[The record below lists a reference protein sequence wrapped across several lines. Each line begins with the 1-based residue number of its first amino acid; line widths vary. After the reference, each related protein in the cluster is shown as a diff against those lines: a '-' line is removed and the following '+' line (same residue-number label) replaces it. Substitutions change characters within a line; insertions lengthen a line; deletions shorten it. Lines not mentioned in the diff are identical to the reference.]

1 MIPQI
6 LISKLESNFAF
17 ISEEDGPTTWEDVS
31 WPRKNATDNKEPTL
45 LLCYRLYRKSPKAH
59 FLQPKAVVTSNRCS
73 PYTSTQ
79 HGREGHLES
88 GVINSPVGGQLGIGS
103 ECTVCSRLR
112 NNGFFSAFLPAEVSP
127 HFKAWSGSSS
137 ASSFSPSTGR
147 QQSPDLSIRPSP
159 PSTIT
164 HLLTSLSFSA
174 FAFPLWASDEV
185 ELINHLQS
193 FFFFFLNKETDTWVS
208 NLQKS

>member
-1 MIPQI
+1 MGRCQLAQEKRYRQQRTHTVP
-6 LISKLESNFAF
+6 LLRAVPEEPKGAF
-17 ISEEDGPTTWEDVS
+17 PAAKGGGDLQPMLPLHVHAT
-31 WPRKNATDNKEPTL
+31 WPRGAPRIR
-45 LLCYRLYRKSPKAH
+45 CYKQSSGWAAR
-59 FLQPKAVVTSNRCS
+59 NR
-73 PYTSTQ
+73 
-79 HGREGHLES
+79 
-88 GVINSPVGGQLGIGS
+88 S

-193 FFFFFLNKETDTWVS
+193 FFFF
-208 NLQKS
+208 